1 MKIKIITLIIIGLLG
16 LLTSC
21 AQMNLH
27 PMDMAQSVQTAKT
40 RADHEALV
48 KYYEDAAK
56 EMQAKLQEHKEMYE
70 EYEANR
76 QYYGKRG
83 LDMEAMCRAMIHFY
97 EEAVKGNMDMANA
110 HRKMAAE
117 TK

>member
-21 AQMNLH
+21 AQLNLH
-27 PMDMAQSVQTAKT
+27 PMDMAQAVQTAKT
-40 RADHEALV
+40 RADHEALA

-56 EMQAKLQEHKEMYE
+56 ETQAKLQEHQKMYE
-70 EYEANR
+70 EYEAHR
-76 QYYGKRG
+76 QYYGRRG
-83 LDMEAMCRAMIHFY
+83 LDMDAMCRALIHFY
-97 EEAVKGNMDMANA
+97 GQATEKNMEMAES

-117 TK
+117 AK